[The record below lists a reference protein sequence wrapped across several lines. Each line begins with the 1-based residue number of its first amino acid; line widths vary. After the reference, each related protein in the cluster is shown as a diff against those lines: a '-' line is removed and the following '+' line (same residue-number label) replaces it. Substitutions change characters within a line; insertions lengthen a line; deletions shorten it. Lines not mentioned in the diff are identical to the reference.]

1 MEQKN
6 RIADKLQNTFIAFM
20 VIGCL
25 VLGCGIG
32 FIVWDIYV
40 PGIITASLGAVL
52 LLTTI
57 IYYRV
62 TKKQILKDML
72 DFSMAYKHVQNDFI
86 YNLEIPYAILDK
98 RGKMIWCNGS
108 FKELKNYN
116 AAVNGV
122 ENLFPDITMD
132 KLPVKQSQITE
143 YITYDESYYRIKVK
157 KIELNRNN
165 DKDVADMHEVDE
177 KTNEYIMALYLF
189 DETRLRTYSKEN
201 QEQKLVCG
209 IVYIDNYDDVLDSTD
224 EEKKTMLAAVIERD
238 ITRYFGGYDAI
249 LNRIENDRF
258 MFVMQKKNLK
268 SLMDNKFSLLDEVR
282 ELNMG
287 NSIEVTL
294 SIGVGAEG
302 ATYAQT
308 QEWARNA
315 IDLALGR
322 GGDQAVIKEKD
333 NISYYGGRA
342 KQVQKN
348 TRVRARVKAHA
359 LRQLLET
366 KDKVIIMGHKTG
378 DMDSLGAAVGVS
390 RAVRVL
396 GKKPYIIFNEVTKSV
411 RPFLDNLKNEQ
422 GSEPDMFI
430 GNDKALQLMDDKT
443 AVVVVDV
450 NKAEM
455 TECPELLERS
465 KATVLLD
472 HHRQSK
478 DSIEDAVLSYV
489 EPFAS
494 STVEMVID
502 ILIYIDEKVRPSHE
516 EANTMYAGLMV
527 DTNNFVSRTT
537 ARTFEAAAYLKN
549 CGADITNVRKL
560 LSDDLDTVL
569 AKAKAVETTE
579 LFDREYAFAVCSSDD
594 VPDPTVIGAQA
605 ANDLL
610 EIAGV
615 KASFVF
621 TDVDDRIFVSARS
634 MGDINVQ
641 LVMEKFGGGGHSTMA
656 GAQLK
661 DMSVEAAMANVKM
674 ELRRMKNE
682 GEI

>member
-605 ANDLL
+605 ANELL